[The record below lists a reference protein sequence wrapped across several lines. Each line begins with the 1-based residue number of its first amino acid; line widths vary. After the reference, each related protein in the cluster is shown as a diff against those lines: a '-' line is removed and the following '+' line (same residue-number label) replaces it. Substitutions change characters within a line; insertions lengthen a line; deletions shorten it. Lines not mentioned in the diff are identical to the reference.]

1 MADYF
6 VLNDL
11 KAFAREKFVRKL
23 DELWVSEGFAGCI
36 AEIYAN
42 TPPETDNGIRSAVV
56 NISVE
61 HINELLSRTTFVAL
75 IANGGD
81 FAVELLRALAKQ
93 RQDCPS
99 HKDDGRFTGSHGTLF
114 R

>member
-1 MADYF
+1 M
-6 VLNDL
+6 
-11 KAFAREKFVRKL
+11 
-23 DELWVSEGFAGCI
+23 SEGIAGCI
-36 AEIYAN
+36 TEIYAN
-42 TPPETDNGIRSAVV
+42 TLPETDNGIRSAAV

-61 HINELLSRTTFVAL
+61 HISELLSRTTFVAL

-81 FAVELLRALAKQ
+81 FVVELQRALAKQ

-99 HKDDGRFTGSHGTLF
+99 HKDDRRFTSSHGTLF